1 MTIINVELEENLSAD
16 QVAQI
21 MDLLRLIRGVARVT
35 SDEPFQTVTL
45 SSPEPRGTLVPSGR
59 PKQEIDLDNIN
70 PGQKKHII
78 SQAIAWGSRNG
89 KITLNVLERLSPE
102 EMVSLATNF
111 LSEMSDDEKDDI
123 FRGMA

>member
-1 MTIINVELEENLSAD
+1 MTIINLDLEENLSAD
-16 QVAQI
+16 QIAQI
-21 MDLLRLIRGVARVT
+21 MDLLSLIRGVARVT
-35 SDEPFQTVTL
+35 SNESYQTVTL
-45 SSPEPRGTLVPSGR
+45 SSSEPKGTLVPSGR
-59 PKQEIDLDNIN
+59 PDQAIDLDNIN

-89 KITLNVLERLSPE
+89 KITLNILEKLSPE

-123 FRGMA
+123 FRGIT

>member
-1 MTIINVELEENLSAD
+1 MTIINVELEDGLSVD
-16 QVAQI
+16 QVAHI
-21 MDLLRLIRGVARVT
+21 MDLLRLIRGVAGVAG
-35 SDEPFQTVTL
+35 DESYQTVTL

-59 PKQEIDLDNIN
+59 PQQEIDLDHIN
-70 PGQKKHII
+70 PEQKKHII

-111 LSEMSDDEKDDI
+111 LSEMTDDEKDDI
-123 FRGMA
+123 FRGIA

>member
-21 MDLLRLIRGVARVT
+21 MDLLRLIRGVAGVT
-35 SDEPFQTVTL
+35 SDESYQTVTL
-45 SSPEPRGTLVPSGR
+45 SSPEPRGSLVPSGR